1 MKYEYLISYLYKR
14 KNKELSAGFQTR
26 ITKSKI
32 NSCERVA
39 EITKEI
45 QETNK
50 DDMRKGTYV
59 VIINIQLL
67 RSVKEDGDK
76 K

>member
-1 MKYEYLISYLYKR
+1 M
-14 KNKELSAGFQTR
+14 SAGFQTR

-32 NSCERVA
+32 NSSERVA
-39 EITKEI
+39 EVKKEI